1 MLENDDKIYYVNT
14 NLELKM
20 NQTVVIEIEKG
31 LYFSKIVSL
40 NETNKE
46 PIGHVLRITTKKD
59 YNEYKNNQKLAG
71 QALKK
76 CKDLVNKYKMDIN
89 VIDASFSLN
98 KDQLLF
104 HFYSDERIDFRNLAK
119 DLASIYK
126 TRIELRQIGVR
137 DKAKKVG
144 GYGSCGQKLCCA
156 RFLNDFDSISI
167 SMAKNQNI
175 SLNPNKINGLC
186 GRLLCCL
193 KYENECYKECKK
205 MLPKI
210 GEIKEVDNKKGVI
223 KSVNLIKGT
232 YTLEFPNGELLEV
245 KQDYGR
251 N

>member
-1 MLENDDKIYYVNT
+1 MLENDDKIYYVTT

-46 PIGHVLRITTKKD
+46 PIGQVLRITTKKD

-144 GYGSCGQKLCCA
+144 GYGRCGQ
-156 RFLNDFDSISI
+156 
-167 SMAKNQNI
+167 
-175 SLNPNKINGLC
+175 
-186 GRLLCCL
+186 
-193 KYENECYKECKK
+193 
-205 MLPKI
+205 
-210 GEIKEVDNKKGVI
+210 
-223 KSVNLIKGT
+223 
-232 YTLEFPNGELLEV
+232 TLAQHSF
-245 KQDYGR
+245 
-251 N
+251 